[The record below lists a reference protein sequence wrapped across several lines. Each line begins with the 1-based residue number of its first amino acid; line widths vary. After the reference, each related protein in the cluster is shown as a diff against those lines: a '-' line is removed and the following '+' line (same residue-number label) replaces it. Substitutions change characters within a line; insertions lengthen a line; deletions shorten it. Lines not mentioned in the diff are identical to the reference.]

1 MAGHDTKLK
10 LTAIKPESPCV
21 CDAHKTLVE
30 VLLALDKRQG
40 RMEIIL
46 LVAAAATVGS
56 FGRDIVLPLL
66 AKIAGL

>member
-1 MAGHDTKLK
+1 MGSDTKVK
-10 LTAIKPESPCV
+10 LAAIKPEAPVV

-46 LVAAAATVGS
+46 MVAAAATVGS
-56 FGRDIVLPLL
+56 FGRDIVFPLL
-66 AKIAGL
+66 AKLAGL

>member
-1 MAGHDTKLK
+1 MGHETKLK
-10 LTAIKPESPCV
+10 LQPISADDKSRMCSMHKP
-21 CDAHKTLVE
+21 LVD

-56 FGRDIVLPLL
+56 FGRDVVIPLL
-66 AKIAGL
+66 AKLAGS